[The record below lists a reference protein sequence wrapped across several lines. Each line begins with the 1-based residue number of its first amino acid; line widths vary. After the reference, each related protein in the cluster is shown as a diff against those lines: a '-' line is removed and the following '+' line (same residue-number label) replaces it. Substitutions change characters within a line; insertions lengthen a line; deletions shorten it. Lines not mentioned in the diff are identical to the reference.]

1 MKFYEK
7 YFAGNYDELIT
18 YYPRFYRDVFE
29 MVEIL
34 KAHGRI
40 ADELEENIE
49 RTYLNSFI
57 DYADEETIAKLEKF
71 LMIGLNKSRSLE
83 ERRRLVK
90 SYFVGFG
97 KVSASM
103 LEEMITSYTNA
114 PVKSRF
120 EPYDEEGNN
129 RLYIEF
135 ERGKEPTLYMSDI
148 MLLLS
153 KKLPAHIEY
162 QAAVVYKFSVGI
174 GRRRN
179 YHRYGYDL
187 AGTKPDTALLGL
199 NIVRDSVTKQKHQ
212 NELIDHLA
220 ASEGEITGLHPDT
233 ALLGFNYIRESV
245 TEERHENSQYGQRQ
259 ADEGNEIAGTWPEV
273 TLLGRSITKQA
284 AAGADITNHTTE
296 YELSGTTPEAALI
309 AENLARRTIFKAK
322 AENYTLDHEKAAE
335 NAHTGS
341 QPVRAMLGQ
350 DKEINTAAEVTATE
364 YSVDYTPCGTT
375 FTQS

>member
-1 MKFYEK
+1 MKFYDRHFK
-7 YFAGNYDELIT
+7 NNYEELIT
-18 YYPRFYRDVFE
+18 YYPRYYRSVFE

-34 KAHGRI
+34 KAHGQI
-40 ADELEENIE
+40 SDDMEANIE
-49 RTYLNSFI
+49 QTYLNSFI
-57 DYADEETIAKLEKF
+57 DYANEATITKLEKF
-71 LMIGLNKSRSLE
+71 LLIGLNKSRTIE

-120 EPYDEEGNN
+120 EPFDEEGNN

-153 KKLPAHIEY
+153 KKLPAHIDY

-174 GRRRN
+174 GRRRS
-179 YHRYGYDL
+179 YYRYGHDL
-187 AGTKPDTALLGL
+187 TGTKPNTSLLGV
-199 NIVRDSVTKQKHQ
+199 NIVRDSVTEQEHHNNMIQ
-212 NELIDHLA
+212 HRASSEEVA
-220 ASEGEITGLHPDT
+220 AGLYPDT
-233 ALLGFNYIRESV
+233 ALLGFNFIRESGV
-245 TEERHENSQYGQRQ
+245 AERHESSGFDQRQ
-259 ADEGNEIAGTWPEV
+259 ADKINEFTGTFPEA
-273 TLLGRSITKQA
+273 TLMGRNVVQRVEVK
-284 AAGADITNHTTE
+284 ADMVNYRTE
-296 YELSGTTPEAALI
+296 YELSGRAPETNLI
-309 AENLARRTIFKAK
+309 ASELVRKAAVSVK
-322 AENYTLDHEKAAE
+322 AENYTLEHEKAAG
-335 NAHTGS
+335 NAYTGLE
-341 QPVRAMLGQ
+341 PVRVSLGQ
-350 DKEINTAAEVTATE
+350 SNEINTAAEATATE